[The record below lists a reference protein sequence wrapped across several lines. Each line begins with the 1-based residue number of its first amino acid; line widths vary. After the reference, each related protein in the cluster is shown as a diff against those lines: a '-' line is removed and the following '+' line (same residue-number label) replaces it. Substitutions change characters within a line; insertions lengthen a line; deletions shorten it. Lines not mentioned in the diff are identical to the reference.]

1 MLVDLSIKSSLTLV
15 SGFYKMYINIYDF
28 LNWDMSFIMHWF
40 GRSVISHDVGAH
52 FV

>member
-28 LNWDMSFIMHWF
+28 LNWDMSFNMHWF
-40 GRSVISHDVGAH
+40 GRSVISHDVGVH